1 VLQTLIN
8 HRRSL
13 LRAAVGGAV
22 YLALAVGM
30 ERFLTPTP
38 ALWRPADGL
47 HFAFVLLYGWTAAPV
62 VAVAELLAS
71 APGPLTALLGKA
83 VLTALL
89 HAGAARW
96 VRPRLTRLN
105 PAGPGVAGHFVAAV
119 LLLALASGVLES
131 GGAALLGISSL
142 SGSLLSA
149 PVLRAALRSAAGLAA
164 LTPVL
169 LLLFWPRVHPWMRA
183 VGPGTVLGYG
193 LRGASLRR
201 FGAQLALLASALAL
215 VAAWPVEGAARWLPA
230 GPVVFW
236 MAWRDGF
243 NRAALGVALVMS
255 GAGAM
260 QGLGGIVSPAPFG
273 SAYVALA
280 LSGWLVGLLASERQR
295 SMRLMREA
303 QDRAP
308 RVETESDGKP
318 KSDGE
323 IESDGPSEQS
333 EAASRNRSGMPE
345 PTVTHAEPDTLEHWV
360 QHLDATQDKLVQRT
374 RELDA
379 SRRRLRAIQEQKDQ
393 LFANL
398 SHEFRTPLTLIL
410 GPLDELRARLSDHL
424 GDEGR
429 EQFDLI
435 ERNARR
441 LLRLVRQILD
451 LARLEGGDLTLDAR
465 PVDLADEV
473 QRIARPFQ
481 PLAEQQRLTLTVE
494 TPPNGRLD
502 DDARCHVDPEKL
514 EHILGNLL
522 SNAVKF
528 TPKGGRIT
536 VRVRETTEAATI
548 QVADTGVGIPPEQ
561 QERIFERFAQGNAS
575 ATRAQEGSGIGLT
588 LAHELAEAHGGI
600 LTVESTPDEGTTFS
614 LCLPRGAA
622 HLAPDQLADADD
634 APSLDEREPSEPP
647 PPVRPSRQATPDDET
662 NPSTTEKQKSSSD
675 KPLVLAVDDNADV
688 RRYVRSILEPSFAV
702 RTASDGAEGQRAA
715 AELLPDVVLT
725 DVMMPEID
733 GIELTRRLKAAPAT
747 AAIPVVM
754 LTARAEAQDEVRGL
768 TGGADDYITKPFEP
782 RILEMRVRGLL
793 DLQRRL
799 RRQMQRTEQHDDRN
813 NDEAETDPPDGE
825 GEGRTDDR
833 SSFEE
838 KARAAVREHL
848 TDPSFDTEALAA
860 ELAMSRSTL
869 YRRAGEHEAPAPAEL
884 IRTVRLERGAALL
897 REGAGSVTEVA
908 YAVGYERLARFS
920 TQFKNHFGA
929 APSSYAKQQEAA

>member
-8 HRRSL
+8 QRRSL

-614 LCLPRGAA
+614 LRLPRGAA

-733 GIELTRRLKAAPAT
+733 GLELTRRLKAAPAT